1 MRVRISFNNKLNSVT
16 NMGKYNSKKES
27 VKPTVK
33 NFMNE
38 DAFLLKPK
46 EELVSTVLTTFLQNS
61 YYEREGEIVKRI
73 TDLVDKVDPLFVA
86 KLAIYVR
93 NEGNLRSVSH
103 LVSALL
109 AKYVGGTDWGKRF
122 YNRIV
127 VRADDMSEI
136 VSAYA
141 NLNGMGLN
149 DLKKIPNSIKK
160 GFKEALE
167 RLDAYQIDKYK
178 MQNREVSLI
187 DLVRLFHPKGNQKNA
202 EAYKRLVNGES
213 LADLYESKVLEKE
226 MTKAGQVTKDA
237 TQEEKDE
244 AKREAITAVLD
255 NVKGMP
261 VMNLLRNLR
270 NILLYAPDK
279 VNDACEQ
286 LTIEK
291 KILNS
296 RLLPFRFATAY
307 AEIEKIRYDDT
318 KAKPTSSIVFESEE
332 SKQQVTE
339 SRFNELK
346 KNLLDAIEGAIE
358 IACQNIPVLDGNC
371 AILVDDSGSCRG
383 DRGGSSR
390 VSAFTSTTT
399 AMIGHLFGSMMAWRQ
414 HDVYVGLFGDRLI
427 QVPFDRNKRLLDFNK
442 QSYEMGAKCGGAT
455 EKGIY
460 TFLET
465 VVKEKKKI
473 DNIIVFSDC
482 QIGRGGAF
490 TPWYGTDFND
500 RSQHFHELFK
510 EFRKINPKANFIV
523 VNLRQSGGTSVFDKS
538 QRILNI
544 AGWSEKIFDII
555 KTQTV
560 GWDEIIKRIESIE
573 I

>member
-1 MRVRISFNNKLNSVT
+1 
-16 NMGKYNSKKES
+16 MGKYNTKKES

-38 DAFLLKPK
+38 DAFLLKSK
-46 EELVSTVLTTFLQNS
+46 EEFVSSIMTTFLSKEGS
-61 YYEREGEIVKRI
+61 YYESSNEEVKRI
-73 TDLVDKVDPLFVA
+73 LSLLDKIDPLFA
-86 KLAIYVR
+86 CKAAIYVR
-93 NEGNLRSVSH
+93 ENGNMRSISH
-103 LVSALL
+103 LLGAAL
-109 AKYVGGTDWGKRF
+109 AKYISGQEYAKRF
-122 YNRIV
+122 YNKLIV
-127 VRADDMSEI
+127 RTDDMSEI

-141 NLNGMGLN
+141 NLNGMKLN

-187 DLVRLFHPKGNQKNA
+187 DLVRLFHPKGNEKNA

-226 MTKAGQVTKDA
+226 MTKAGQATKDA

-270 NILLYAPDK
+270 NILLYAPNK

-307 AEIEKIRYDDT
+307 AELEKIMYDDT

-332 SKQQVTE
+332 SKQQVNE

-346 KNLLDAIEGAIE
+346 NNLLDAIEGAIE
-358 IACQNIPVLDGNC
+358 IACQNIPELEGNC
-371 AILVDDSGSCRG
+371 AILCDHSGSCSG

-390 VSAFTSTTT
+390 VSAFSSTTT
-399 AMIGHLFGSMMAWRQ
+399 AMIGNLFAAMMAWRQ

-427 QVPFDRNKRLLDFNK
+427 QVPFDRSKRLLDFNK
-442 QSYEMGAKCGGAT
+442 QSYNIGARCGGAT
-455 EKGIY
+455 ESGIY
-460 TFLET
+460 TFLEN
-465 VVKEKKKI
+465 VVKERKKI

-490 TPWYGTDFND
+490 TPWYGYGPGE

-510 EFRKINPKANFIV
+510 EFRKINPNANFIV

-544 AGWSEKIFDII
+544 AGWSDKIFDTIKSQTKGWDAII
-555 KTQTV
+555 K
-560 GWDEIIKRIESIE
+560 EIESIE

>member
-1 MRVRISFNNKLNSVT
+1 
-16 NMGKYNSKKES
+16 MGKYNSKKES
-27 VKPTVK
+27 VKPTEVNYMGEMSFK
-33 NFMNE
+33 LA
-38 DAFLLKPK
+38 DK
-46 EELVSTVLTTFLQNS
+46 ELLVSTVMTTFLQNS
-61 YYEREGEIVKRI
+61 YYEKESEIVNRI
-73 TDLVDKVDPLFVA
+73 TELVDKVDPLFAA
-86 KLAIYVR
+86 KLAIYAR
-93 NEGNLRSVSH
+93 NEGNLRSVTH

-109 AKYVGGTDWGKRF
+109 AKYISGTDWGKRF
-122 YNRIV
+122 YNKIV
-127 VRADDMSEI
+127 VRPDDMSEI

-141 NLNGMGLN
+141 SINGMGLN
-149 DLKKIPNSIKK
+149 DLKNIPNAIKK

-187 DLVRLFHPKGNQKNA
+187 DLVRLFHPKGNEKNA

-226 MTKAGQVTKDA
+226 MTKAGQTTKDA

-244 AKREAITAVLD
+244 AKREAITSVLD

-279 VNDACEQ
+279 VKDACEQ

-307 AEIEKIRYDDT
+307 SEIEKIDYSDT
-318 KAKPTSSIVFESEE
+318 KSKPTSSIVFESEV
-332 SKQQVTE
+332 SKQKVTE
-339 SRFNELK
+339 SKFNELK

-358 IACQNIPVLDGNC
+358 IACQNIPELEGNT
-371 AILVDDSGSCRG
+371 AILCDHSGSCRG

-390 VSAFTSTTT
+390 VSAFSSTTT
-399 AMIGHLFGSMMAWRQ
+399 AMIGNLFATMMAWRQ

-427 QVPFDRNKRLLDFNK
+427 QVPFDRNKRLLDFNNE
-442 QSYEMGAKCGGAT
+442 SYQMGAKCGPAT
-455 EKGIY
+455 ENGIY

-465 VVKEKKKI
+465 VVEEKKKI

-482 QIGRGGAF
+482 QIGRGGSF
-490 TPWYGTDFND
+490 TPWYGTSSSN
-500 RSQHFHELFK
+500 RSAHFHELFK
-510 EFRKINPKANFIV
+510 EFRKINPNANFIV

-544 AGWSEKIFDII
+544 SGWSEKIFDTI
-555 KTQTV
+555 KSQCR
-560 GWDEIIKRIESIE
+560 GWDAVIKEIESIE

>member
-1 MRVRISFNNKLNSVT
+1 
-16 NMGKYNSKKES
+16 MGKYNSKKES
-27 VKPTVK
+27 VKPTEV
-33 NFMNE
+33 NYMRE
-38 DAFLLKPK
+38 LAFKMADK
-46 EELVSTVLTTFLQNS
+46 ELLVSTVMTTFLQNS
-61 YYEREGEIVKRI
+61 YYEREDEIVKRI
-73 TDLVDKVDPLFVA
+73 TDLVDKVDPLFSA
-86 KLAIYVR
+86 KLAIYAR

-109 AKYVGGTDWGKRF
+109 AKYVSGTDWGKRF

-127 VRADDMSEI
+127 VRPDDISEI

-141 NLNGMGLN
+141 ILNGMGLH

-178 MQNREVSLI
+178 MQNRDVSLI
-187 DLVRLFHPKGNQKNA
+187 DLVRLFHPKGNEKNA

-213 LADLYESKVLEKE
+213 LADLYETKILEKE
-226 MTKAGQVTKDA
+226 MTKAGQTTKDA

-307 AEIEKIRYDDT
+307 AEIEKMQYGDT
-318 KAKPTSSIVFESEE
+318 KSKTTSSIVFESEE
-332 SKQQVTE
+332 TKQQVTE

-346 KNLLDAIEGAIE
+346 QNLLDAIEGAIE
-358 IACQNIPVLDGNC
+358 IACQNIPELEGNC
-371 AILVDDSGSCRG
+371 AILCDHSGSCRG
-383 DRGGSSR
+383 DGGGSSK
-390 VSAFTSTTT
+390 VSAFSSTTT
-399 AMIGHLFGSMMAWRQ
+399 AMIGNLFGTMMAYRQ
-414 HDVYVGLFGDRLI
+414 HDVYLGLFGDRLI

-442 QSYEMGAKCGGAT
+442 QSYQMGAKCGGAT

-490 TPWYGTDFND
+490 TPWYGTGYND
-500 RSQHFHELFK
+500 SSHHFHELFK
-510 EFRKINPKANFIV
+510 EFRKINPNANFIV

-538 QRILNI
+538 QRILNVS
-544 AGWSEKIFDII
+544 GWSEKIFDTI
-555 KTQTV
+555 KSQCR
-560 GWDEIIKRIESIE
+560 GWDAIISEIESIV

>member
-1 MRVRISFNNKLNSVT
+1 
-16 NMGKYNSKKES
+16 MGKYNVKKES
-27 VKPTVK
+27 VKPTSV
-33 NFMNE
+33 NYMGE
-38 DAFLLKPK
+38 LAFQLADK
-46 EELVSTVLTTFLQNS
+46 ELLVSTVMTTFLQNS
-61 YYEREGEIVKRI
+61 YYEKESEIVNRI
-73 TDLVDKVDPLFVA
+73 TELVDRVDPLFAA
-86 KLAIYVR
+86 KLAIYAR
-93 NEGNLRSVSH
+93 NEGNLRSVTH

-109 AKYVGGTDWGKRF
+109 AKYVSGTDWGKRF
-122 YNRIV
+122 YNKIV
-127 VRADDMSEI
+127 VRPDDMSEI

-149 DLKKIPNSIKK
+149 DLKNIPNSIKK

-178 MQNREVSLI
+178 MNNREVSLI

-226 MTKAGQVTKDA
+226 MTKAGQLTKDA

-244 AKREAITAVLD
+244 AKREAITNVLD

-261 VMNLLRNLR
+261 IMNLLRNLR
-270 NILLYAPDK
+270 NILLYAPNK

-307 AEIEKIRYDDT
+307 SEIEKVMYADT
-318 KAKPTSSIVFESEE
+318 KTKPTSSIVFESEE
-332 SKQQVTE
+332 TKQQVTE
-339 SRFNELK
+339 SKFNELK

-358 IACQNIPVLDGNC
+358 IACQNIPELEGNC
-371 AILVDDSGSCRG
+371 AILVDDSGSMRG
-383 DRGGSSR
+383 DAGGHSR
-390 VSAFTSTTT
+390 VSAFSKTNSS
-399 AMIGHLFGSMMAWRQ
+399 MIAHLFASMMAWRQ

-427 QVPFDRNKRLLDFNK
+427 QVPYKRDVKLLDFNRE
-442 QSYEMGAKCGGAT
+442 SYEIGSRCGGAT
-455 EKGIY
+455 ENGIY
-460 TFLET
+460 TFLEN
-465 VVKEKKKI
+465 VVAEKKKI

-482 QIGRGGAF
+482 QIGRGYDF
-490 TPWYGTDFND
+490 TNWYGTSSSN
-500 RSQHFHELFK
+500 RSLHFHELFK
-510 EFRKINPKANFIV
+510 EFRKINPNANFIV

-544 AGWSEKIFDII
+544 AGWSDKIFDTIKSQCKGWEAII
-555 KTQTV
+555 K
-560 GWDEIIKRIESIE
+560 EIEAIE

>member
-1 MRVRISFNNKLNSVT
+1 
-16 NMGKYNSKKES
+16 MGKYNSKKES
-27 VKPTVK
+27 VKPTEV
-33 NFMNE
+33 NYMGE
-38 DAFLLKPK
+38 LAFKMADK
-46 EELVSTVLTTFLQNS
+46 ELLVSTVMTTFLQNS

-73 TDLVDKVDPLFVA
+73 TDLVDKVDPLFAA

-109 AKYVGGTDWGKRF
+109 AKYVSGTDWGKRF

-127 VRADDMSEI
+127 VRPDDMSEI

-226 MTKAGQVTKDA
+226 MTKAGQATKDA
-237 TQEEKDE
+237 TQEEKME

-255 NVKGMP
+255 NIKGMP

-307 AEIEKIRYDDT
+307 AEIEKVMYADT
-318 KAKPTSSIVFESEE
+318 ETKPTTSIVFESEE
-332 SKQQVTE
+332 SKQQVSE
-339 SRFNELK
+339 SKFNELK

-371 AILVDDSGSCRG
+371 AILCDHSGSCRG
-383 DRGGSSR
+383 DRGGSSK
-390 VSAFTSTTT
+390 VSAFSSTTT
-399 AMIGHLFGSMMAWRQ
+399 AMIGNLFGTMMAWRQ

-427 QVPFDRNKRLLDFNK
+427 QVPYKRDVKLLDFNK
-442 QSYEMGAKCGGAT
+442 QSYQMGAKCGGAT

-460 TFLET
+460 TFFET

-482 QIGRGGAF
+482 QIGCGGAF
-490 TPWYGTDFND
+490 TPWYGTDYNE

-544 AGWSEKIFDII
+544 AGWSDKIFDTI
-555 KTQTV
+555 KSQTV

>member
-1 MRVRISFNNKLNSVT
+1 
-16 NMGKYNSKKES
+16 MGKYNSKKES
-27 VKPTVK
+27 VKPTEV
-33 NFMNE
+33 NYMGE
-38 DAFLLKPK
+38 LAFKMADK
-46 EELVSTVLTTFLQNS
+46 ELLVSTVMTTFLQNS
-61 YYEREGEIVKRI
+61 YYEKESEIVDRI
-73 TDLVDKVDPLFVA
+73 KNLVDKVDPLFAA
-86 KLAIYVR
+86 KLAIYAR
-93 NEGNLRSVSH
+93 NEGNLRSVTH

-109 AKYVGGTDWGKRF
+109 AKYISGTDWGKRF

-127 VRADDMSEI
+127 VRPDDMSEI

-213 LADLYESKVLEKE
+213 LADLYETKVLEKE
-226 MTKAGQVTKDA
+226 MTKAGQMTKDA

-279 VNDACEQ
+279 VSDACEQ
-286 LTIEK
+286 LMIEK

-307 AEIEKIRYDDT
+307 AEIEKVMYDDA
-318 KAKPTSSIVFESEE
+318 KSKPTSSIVFESEE
-332 SKQQVTE
+332 TKQQVTE
-339 SRFNELK
+339 SKFNELK
-346 KNLLDAIEGAIE
+346 QNLLDAIEGAIE
-358 IACQNIPVLDGNC
+358 IACQNIPELDGNV
-371 AILVDDSGSCRG
+371 AILCDDSGSMTG
-383 DRGGSSR
+383 DIGGHSR
-390 VSAFTSTTT
+390 VSAFSSITTSV
-399 AMIGHLFGSMMAWRQ
+399 IGHVFASMMAWRQ
-414 HDVYVGLFGDRLI
+414 HDVYVGLFGDKLI
-427 QVPFDRNKRLLDFNK
+427 QVPYKRDVKLLDFVSSMNK
-442 QSYEMGAKCGGAT
+442 IGKTCGGAT
-455 EKGIY
+455 EAGIY
-460 TFLET
+460 TFLEN
-465 VVKEKKKI
+465 VVKERKKI

-482 QIGRGGAF
+482 QIGRGGSF
-490 TPWYGTDFND
+490 TNWYGYGMGE
-500 RSQHFHELFK
+500 RSLHFHELFK
-510 EFRKINPKANFIV
+510 EFRKINPNANFIV

-544 AGWSEKIFDII
+544 AGWSDKIFDTIKSQCRGWDSII
-555 KTQTV
+555 K
-560 GWDEIIKRIESIE
+560 EIESIE